1 MSKFSISAFYG
12 VLITYT
18 SEVYPTKLRSQAYG
32 FLMMGGRV
40 ATVALP
46 YLTFAW
52 ELYVG
57 YESLIMLAVVCLI
70 ALFTL
75 FLLEETLDKDMDEL
89 QVNLLVSRQNS
100 SC

>member
-18 SEVYPTKLRSQAYG
+18 AEVYPTKLRSQAYG

-40 ATVALP
+40 ATVMLP
-46 YLTFAW
+46 YLIFYW

-57 YESLIMLAVVCLI
+57 SETLVMLAFVSLI

-75 FLLEETLDKDMDEL
+75 FLLEETLDQDMDEL
-89 QVNLLVSRQNS
+89 
-100 SC
+100 